1 MTDTARPSDPIA
13 PILHPVGN
21 RRREWVLTPAGARPW
36 RRRRLP
42 GVGRHWLAWR
52 GGYNPKTLQRERRL
66 ADKRPLWWLI
76 GLGGLAVTAPFLSNA
91 MLQVAIIFCVFAAIN
106 VVWTLII
113 GAAGILS
120 LATMAT
126 VGLAAYAAAAANV
139 FLGVPWPL
147 MFPIGLLVG
156 LLAGGLLALPSTRID
171 GLYYALLTIGVAEIC
186 RVSISQIRALAPQNS
201 SINNVASFVPQ
212 DWYLQRPGQL
222 LSFATAMALLLGAL
236 LLFRLVNSE
245 RLGLQLQAA
254 REDEEFA
261 EAVGIDYKR
270 ARLWVFLIASGAL
283 GFIGAY
289 YAMLYRSISLNVF
302 SLDQLLLMFAMI
314 VIGGMGRAEGAVIGT
329 AIVVVIDRALIDLG
343 PLRIILIAA
352 VVIAVTLTTHRGLA
366 DARAQFRAFRS
377 RIRSERRAARTRKGG
392 EVMPEEATEIHD
404 KQLIAYR
411 RFDKRLRERLKPL
424 ITPALIEE
432 HRAAPLGPHSDA
444 LARVLNYFRR
454 GEMPDKYAILQD
466 GAPGAWSY
474 TVMALSGEPGKPPR
488 VVDDKTYAT
497 RDEAYHAVFLL
508 RVNDLLE
515 S

>member
-1 MTDTARPSDPIA
+1 MTEPIA
-13 PILHPVGN
+13 PILHKVGN
-21 RRREWVLTPAGARPW
+21 RRHEVVLAPDGGRDW
-36 RRRRLP
+36 RRGRVPL
-42 GVGRHWLAWR
+42 VGRHWLKWR
-52 GGYNPKTLQRERRL
+52 GGYNPKTLARERRL
-66 ADKRPLWWLI
+66 ADKRPLWWVMC
-76 GLGGLAVTAPFLSNA
+76 LGTLLLAVPFLPDTL
-91 MLQVAIIFCVFAAIN
+91 LQVAVVFCVFAAIN

-120 LATMAT
+120 FATMAV

-147 MFPIGLLVG
+147 MFPIGVMVG

-186 RVSISQIRALAPQNS
+186 RVSISQIRALAPANS
-201 SINNVASFVPQ
+201 SINNVGSFIPQ
-212 DWYLQRPGQL
+212 DWYLQRPGLL
-222 LSFATAMALLLGAL
+222 LSFATSFVLLLGAL
-236 LLFRLVNSE
+236 LLFRLINSE
-245 RLGLQLQAA
+245 RLGLHLQTA

-261 EAVGIDYKR
+261 EAVGIDYRR
-270 ARLWVFLIASGAL
+270 ARLHVFLISSAAL

-352 VVIAVTLTTHRGLA
+352 VMIAVTLTTHAGLA
-366 DARAQFRAFRS
+366 DARRQFRAWRN

-392 EVMPEEATEIHD
+392 EVMPEEATEIAD
-404 KQLIAYR
+404 KQQIAYR
-411 RFDKRLRERLKPL
+411 RFDKRLRDRLKVLVTPEL
-424 ITPALIEE
+424 IAE
-432 HRAAPLGPHSDA
+432 HAGAPLGPHSDA

-454 GEMPDKYAILQD
+454 ADVTDKYVILQD
-466 GAPGAWSY
+466 GPGGDWRYS
-474 TVMALSGEPGKPPR
+474 VMALSGEAGKPPR
-488 VVDDKTYAT
+488 VVDDRTYAT

>member
-1 MTDTARPSDPIA
+1 MSQPIA
-13 PILHPVGN
+13 PVFHRIGN
-21 RRREWVLTPAGARPW
+21 RRHEYVLVPDG
-36 RRRRLP
+36 RRDWHRGRVP
-42 GVGRHWLAWR
+42 GIGRHWLKWR

-66 ADKRPLWWLI
+66 ADKRPLWWLL
-76 GLGGLAVTAPFLSNA
+76 GLGALAGAAPVLPDTL
-91 MLQVAIIFCVFAAIN
+91 LQVAVVFCVFAAIN
-106 VVWTLII
+106 VIWTLIV

-120 LATMAT
+120 LATMAV
-126 VGLAAYAAAAANV
+126 VGLAAYASAAANV

-147 MFPIGLLVG
+147 MFVVGALVG
-156 LLAGGLLALPSTRID
+156 LVVGGLLALPSTRID

-201 SINNVASFVPQ
+201 SINNVGSFIPQ
-212 DWYLQRPGQL
+212 DWYLQRPGLL
-222 LSFATAMALLLGAL
+222 LSFASGFLLLLAAL
-236 LLFRLVNSE
+236 LLFRVINSE

-254 REDEEFA
+254 REDEDFA
-261 EAVGIDYKR
+261 EATGIDYRR
-270 ARLWVFLIASGAL
+270 ARLNVFLISSAAL
-283 GFIGAY
+283 GFVGAY

-302 SLDQLLLMFAMI
+302 SLDQLMLMFAMI

-352 VVIAVTLTTHRGLA
+352 VMIAVTLTTHHGLA
-366 DARAQFRAFRS
+366 DTRSQFRAWRN
-377 RIRSERRAARTRKGG
+377 RIKSERRAARTRKGG
-392 EVMPEEATEIHD
+392 EVMPEEATEIAD
-404 KQLIAYR
+404 KQQIAYR
-411 RFDKRLRERLKPL
+411 RFDRRLRDRLKAL
-424 ITPALIEE
+424 ITPALLEE
-432 HRAAPLGPHSDA
+432 HKAAPLGPHSDA

-466 GAPGAWSY
+466 GPPEAWTY

-488 VVDDKTYAT
+488 VVDDRVYQT

>member
-1 MTDTARPSDPIA
+1 MTEPIA
-13 PILHPVGN
+13 PVLHKVGN
-21 RRREWVLTPAGARPW
+21 RRHEWVLAPQGGQTW
-36 RRRRLP
+36 HRRRLP
-42 GVGRHWLAWR
+42 LVGRHFLAWR
-52 GGYNPKTLQRERRL
+52 GGYNAKTLQRERRL
-66 ADKRPLWWLI
+66 ADKRPLWWLL
-76 GLGGLAVTAPFLSNA
+76 GLGGLVVSAPFLPDTL
-91 MLQVAIIFCVFAAIN
+91 LQVAIVFCVFAAIN
-106 VVWTLII
+106 VIWTLII

-120 LATMAT
+120 FATMAT

-147 MFPIGLLVG
+147 MFPVG
-156 LLAGGLLALPSTRID
+156 LIVGLMAGGLLALPSTRID

-201 SINNVASFVPQ
+201 SINNVGSFIPQ
-212 DWYLQRPGQL
+212 DWFLQRPGL
-222 LSFATAMALLLGAL
+222 LLGFSTAFVLLLGAL

-254 REDEEFA
+254 REDEEFS

-270 ARLWVFLIASGAL
+270 ARLFVFLIASAAL
-283 GFIGAY
+283 GVIGAY
-289 YAMLYRSISLNVF
+289 YAMLYRSISLNIF

-314 VIGGMGRAEGAVIGT
+314 VIGGIGRAEGAVIGT

-352 VVIAVTLTTHRGLA
+352 VVIVVTLTTHRGLA
-366 DARAQFRAFRS
+366 DVRSQFRAFRH

-392 EVMPEEATEIHD
+392 EVMSEEATEIAD
-404 KQLIAYR
+404 KQVIAFR
-411 RFDKRLRERLKPL
+411 RFDKRLRDRLKTL
-424 ITPALIEE
+424 ITPELIEE

-466 GAPGAWSY
+466 GDDGAWSY
-474 TVMALSGEPGKPPR
+474 SVMALSGEPGKPPR
-488 VVDDKTYAT
+488 VVDDRVYAT

>member
-1 MTDTARPSDPIA
+1 MTQPIA
-13 PILHPVGN
+13 PTFQPVGN
-21 RRREWVLTPAGARPW
+21 RRREYVQVPDGSRDW
-36 RRRRLP
+36 RRARLP
-42 GVGRHWLAWR
+42 FVGRHWLAIR
-52 GGYNPKTLQRERRL
+52 GGYNPRTLQRERRL

-76 GLGGLAVTAPFLSNA
+76 GLGGLAVSAPFLPDTL
-91 MLQVAIIFCVFAAIN
+91 LQVAVVFCVFAAIN
-106 VVWTLII
+106 VIWTLII

-120 LATMAT
+120 FATMAT
-126 VGLAAYAAAAANV
+126 VGLAAYASAAANV

-147 MFPIGLLVG
+147 MFPIGLAVG
-156 LLAGGLLALPSTRID
+156 LAAGALLALPSTRID

-186 RVSISQIRALAPQNS
+186 RVWISQIRALAPANS
-201 SINNVASFVPQ
+201 SINNVDSFIPES
-212 DWYLQRPGQL
+212 WFLQRPGL
-222 LSFATAMALLLGAL
+222 LLGFATAFVLLLAAL
-236 LLFRLVNSE
+236 LLFRMVNSE

-254 REDEEFA
+254 REDEEFS

-270 ARLWVFLIASGAL
+270 ARLMVFLVASGAL

-302 SLDQLLLMFAMI
+302 SLDQILLMFAMI

-352 VVIAVTLTTHRGLA
+352 VMIAVTLTTHRGLA
-366 DARAQFRAFRS
+366 DARAQFRAFRD

-392 EVMPEEATEIHD
+392 EVMPEEATQIHD
-404 KQLIAYR
+404 KQAIAER
-411 RFDKRLRERLKPL
+411 RFDKRLRERLKAM
-424 ITPALIEE
+424 ITPELIEE
-432 HRAAPLGPHSDA
+432 HRLAPLGPHSDS

-454 GEMPDKYAILQD
+454 GEMPDKYAILQE
-466 GAPGAWSY
+466 GPPEAWTYS
-474 TVMALSGEPGKPPR
+474 VMALSGEPGKPPR
-488 VVDDKTYAT
+488 VVDDRRYAT

>member
-1 MTDTARPSDPIA
+1 MTDPIA
-13 PILHPVGN
+13 PVFHKVGN
-21 RRREWVLTPAGARPW
+21 RRYELVLEPQGARTWARP
-36 RRRRLP
+36 RLP
-42 GVGRHWLAWR
+42 GIGRHWLKWR
-52 GGYNPKTLQRERRL
+52 GGYNPRTLQRERRL
-66 ADKRPLWWLI
+66 ADKRPLWWLL
-76 GLGGLAVTAPFLSNA
+76 GLGALALAAPFLPDTL
-91 MLQVAIIFCVFAAIN
+91 LQVAVVFCVFAAIN

-120 LATMAT
+120 LATMAV
-126 VGLAAYAAAAANV
+126 VGLAGYAAAAANV
-139 FLGVPWPL
+139 YMGLPWPL
-147 MFPIGLLVG
+147 MFPVGIVVG
-156 LLAGGLLALPSTRID
+156 LVVGGLLALPSTRID

-186 RVSISQIRALAPQNS
+186 RVSISQIRALAPTNS
-201 SINNVASFVPQ
+201 SINNVGSFIPQ
-212 DWYLQRPGQL
+212 DWYLQRPG
-222 LSFATAMALLLGAL
+222 LLLGFASAFLLLLAAL
-236 LLFRLVNSE
+236 LLFRVVNSE
-245 RLGLQLQAA
+245 RLGLHLQTA

-261 EAVGIDYKR
+261 EAVGIDYRR
-270 ARLWVFLIASGAL
+270 ARLHVFLVSSAAL

-352 VVIAVTLTTHRGLA
+352 VMIAVTLTTHAGLA
-366 DARAQFRAFRS
+366 DARRQFRAYRN
-377 RIRSERRAARTRKGG
+377 RIKSERRAARTRKGG

-404 KQLIAYR
+404 KQIIANR
-411 RFDKRLRERLKPL
+411 RFDKRLRDRLKAL
-424 ITPALIEE
+424 VTPELIEE
-432 HRAAPLGPHSDA
+432 HARAPLGPHSDA

-454 GEMPDKYAILQD
+454 SEVADKYVILQE
-466 GAPGAWSY
+466 GPPEAWHYS
-474 TVMALSGEPGKPPR
+474 VMALSGELNKPPR
-488 VVDDKTYAT
+488 VVDDRRYAT

>member
-1 MTDTARPSDPIA
+1 MTEPIA
-13 PILHPVGN
+13 PVFHKVGN
-21 RRREWVLTPAGARPW
+21 RRHEVVLSPDGASEW
-36 RRRRLP
+36 RRARVP
-42 GVGRHWLAWR
+42 GLRRHWLKWR
-52 GGYNPKTLQRERRL
+52 GGYNPKTLERERRL
-66 ADKRPLWWLI
+66 ADKRPLWWVL
-76 GLGGLAVTAPFLSNA
+76 GLGALVVAVPFLPNS
-91 MLQVAIIFCVFAAIN
+91 LVQVAAIFCIFAAIN

-120 LATMAT
+120 LATMAV
-126 VGLAAYAAAAANV
+126 VGLAAYGAAAANV
-139 FLGVPWPL
+139 YLGVPWPL
-147 MFPIGLLVG
+147 MFVVGAGIGLVV
-156 LLAGGLLALPSTRID
+156 GGLLALPSTRID

-201 SINNVASFVPQ
+201 SINNVGSFIPQ
-212 DWYLQRPGQL
+212 DWYLQRPG
-222 LSFATAMALLLGAL
+222 LLLGFASAFGLLLAAL

-245 RLGLQLQAA
+245 RLGLLLQSA
-254 REDEEFA
+254 REDEEFS
-261 EAVGIDYKR
+261 EAIGIDYKR
-270 ARLWVFLIASGAL
+270 ARLHVFLISSAAL

-289 YAMLYRSISLNVF
+289 YAMFYRSISLNVF
-302 SLDQLLLMFAMI
+302 SLDQLLLMFAMV
-314 VIGGMGRAEGAVIGT
+314 VIGGLGRAEGAVIGT

-352 VVIAVTLTTHRGLA
+352 VMIAVTLTTHRGLA
-366 DARAQFRAFRS
+366 DVRAQFRAWRH
-377 RIRSERRAARTRKGG
+377 RIRSERRATRTRKGG
-392 EVMPEEATEIHD
+392 EVMPEEATEIAD
-404 KQLIAYR
+404 KQAIAYR
-411 RFDKRLRERLKPL
+411 RFDKRLRDRLKAL

-432 HRAAPLGPHSDA
+432 HRNAPLGPHSDD

-466 GAPGAWSY
+466 GPPHAWTYS
-474 TVMALSGEPGKPPR
+474 VMALSGEPGKPPR

>member
-1 MTDTARPSDPIA
+1 MTPTIA
-13 PILHPVGN
+13 PVYRRTGN
-21 RRREWVLTPAGARPW
+21 RRHEFVLSPDGGRDW
-36 RRRRLP
+36 HRGRVP
-42 GVGRHWLAWR
+42 GLSRHWLKWR

-66 ADKRPLWWLI
+66 ADKRPLWWLL
-76 GLGGLAVTAPFLSNA
+76 GLGGLALAAPFLPDTL
-91 MLQVAIIFCVFAAIN
+91 LQVAVVFCVFAAIN
-106 VVWTLII
+106 VIWTLII

-120 LATMAT
+120 LATMAV

-147 MFPIGLLVG
+147 MFVVGAFVG
-156 LLAGGLLALPSTRID
+156 LVAGGLLALPSTRID

-201 SINNVASFVPQ
+201 SINNVASFIPQ
-212 DWYLQRPGQL
+212 DWYLQRPG
-222 LSFATAMALLLGAL
+222 LLLGFASAFVLLLAAL
-236 LLFRLVNSE
+236 LLFRAINSE

-254 REDEEFA
+254 REDEDFA
-261 EAVGIDYKR
+261 EAVGIDYRR
-270 ARLWVFLIASGAL
+270 ARLNVFLISSAAL
-283 GFIGAY
+283 GFVGAY

-343 PLRIILIAA
+343 PLRIMLIAA
-352 VVIAVTLTTHRGLA
+352 VMIAVTLTTHRGLA
-366 DARAQFRAFRS
+366 DVRGQFRAWRN
-377 RIRSERRAARTRKGG
+377 RIKSERRAAGTRKGG
-392 EVMPEEATEIHD
+392 EVMPEEATEIAD
-404 KQLIAYR
+404 KQLIAGR
-411 RFDKRLRERLKPL
+411 RFDRRLRDRLKAL
-424 ITPALIEE
+424 ITPDLIEE
-432 HRAAPLGPHSDA
+432 HRQAPLGPHSDA

-466 GAPGAWSY
+466 GPRGEWTYS
-474 TVMALSGEPGKPPR
+474 VMALSGEPGKPPR
-488 VVDDKTYAT
+488 VVDDRVYAT

>member
-1 MTDTARPSDPIA
+1 MTQAPEPIA
-13 PILHPVGN
+13 PILHKVGN
-21 RRREWVLTPAGARPW
+21 RRHELVLTPTGGQDW
-36 RRRRLP
+36 RRSRLP
-42 GVGRHWLAWR
+42 GIGRHWLAWR

-76 GLGGLAVTAPFLSNA
+76 GLGGLLVSAPFLPNTL
-91 MLQVAIIFCVFAAIN
+91 LQVAIIFCVFAAIN

-120 LATMAT
+120 FATMAT

-139 FLGVPWPL
+139 FLGVPWVL
-147 MFPIGLLVG
+147 MFPIGVMVG

-201 SINNVASFVPQ
+201 SINNVGSFIPI
-212 DWYLQRPGQL
+212 DWHLQRPG
-222 LSFATAMALLLGAL
+222 LLLGFVTAFGMLLLAL

-254 REDEEFA
+254 REDEEFS

-270 ARLWVFLIASGAL
+270 ARLYVFLIASGAL

-302 SLDQLLLMFAMI
+302 SLDQMLLMFAMI

-352 VVIAVTLTTHRGLA
+352 VMIAVTLTTHRGLA
-366 DARAQFRAFRS
+366 DARAQFRAFRH

-404 KQLIAYR
+404 KQLVAYR

-424 ITPALIEE
+424 ITPDLIEE
-432 HRAAPLGPHSDA
+432 HRTAPLGPHSDA

-466 GAPGAWSY
+466 GEQGAWSY

>member
-1 MTDTARPSDPIA
+1 MTQPIA
-13 PILHPVGN
+13 PVMHQVGN
-21 RRREWVLTPAGARPW
+21 RRREWMLHPKGRREW
-36 RRRRLP
+36 RRWRLP
-42 GVGRHWLAWR
+42 LIGRHWLTWR
-52 GGYNPKTLQRERRL
+52 AGYNPKTLERERRL
-66 ADKRPLWWLI
+66 ADKRPLWWVI
-76 GLGGLAVTAPFLSNA
+76 GLGALVAAAPFLSDA
-91 MLQVAIIFCVFAAIN
+91 LLQVAIVFCVFAAIN
-106 VVWTLII
+106 VIWTLII

-156 LLAGGLLALPSTRID
+156 LMAGGLLALPSTRID

-186 RVSISQIRALAPQNS
+186 RVSISQIRALAPQNG
-201 SINNVASFVPQ
+201 SINNVGSFIPQ
-212 DWYLQRPGQL
+212 DWFLQRPG
-222 LSFATAMALLLGAL
+222 LLLGFASAFVLLLMAL

-254 REDEEFA
+254 REDEEFS
-261 EAVGIDYKR
+261 EAVGINYKR
-270 ARLWVFLIASGAL
+270 ARMLVFLIASGAL
-283 GFIGAY
+283 GVIGAY

-343 PLRIILIAA
+343 PFRIILIAA
-352 VVIAVTLTTHRGLA
+352 IVIIVTLTTHRGLA
-366 DARAQFRAFRS
+366 DARSQFRAYRN
-377 RIRSERRAARTRKGG
+377 RIKSERRAARTRKGG
-392 EVMPEEATEIHD
+392 EVMPEEATEIAD

-411 RFDKRLRERLKPL
+411 RFDKRLRERLKAL
-424 ITPALIEE
+424 ITPELIEE
-432 HRAAPLGPHSDA
+432 HRRAPLGPHSDA
-444 LARVLNYFRR
+444 LSRVLNYFRR
-454 GEMPDKYAILQD
+454 GEMPDKYAILQEGD
-466 GAPGAWSY
+466 PGSWRYS
-474 TVMALSGEPGKPPR
+474 VMALSGEPGKPPR
-488 VVDDKTYAT
+488 VVDDRLYDT